1 MVGPGGLLK
10 TAFAVLPLR
19 ASVLNAR
26 PLAFGRTA
34 TALSPNLNPIKKAP
48 PKRGFFNG
56 RTRRIRT
63 ADLYHVK
70 VAL

>member
-26 PLAFGRTA
+26 PLAFVEPQS
-34 TALSPNLNPIKKAP
+34 ALSPSLNPQTKNPRRCEGFYLVGPGGFEP
-48 PKRGFFNG
+48 PTSTMSR
-56 RTRRIRT
+56 
-63 ADLYHVK
+63 
-70 VAL
+70 

>member
-1 MVGPGGLLK
+1 MPHRTRRIVGCASAALVAKRSCTRVKWVEPNRVGGL
-10 TAFAVLPLR
+10 VQPL
-19 ASVLNAR
+19 L
-26 PLAFGRTA
+26 
-34 TALSPNLNPIKKAP
+34 PIKSPAKA
-48 PKRGFFNG
+48 GLFIG